1 MQLSCVAMLHQVLR
15 EHVLALLACEGV
27 AHTQLRPG
35 ETTYG

>member
-1 MQLSCVAMLHQVLR
+1 MQLSCVAMLPQVLR

-27 AHTQLRPG
+27 AYTQLRPG

>member
-1 MQLSCVAMLHQVLR
+1 MQLSCVAMQHQILR

-27 AHTQLRPG
+27 AHTQRRPG